1 MRIGGAVGC
10 QLDWLDGARR
20 GGEIDENAVT
30 IAGGPLERL
39 AAQLP
44 LGDLAWGDT
53 RYGERYSTGKDEES
67 RCADAWAI
75 SLAKVSGVFSAK
87 AVYAMH
93 FPFIVS

>member
-1 MRIGGAVGC
+1 MRIGDAVGC

-44 LGDLAWGDT
+44 LGDLA
-53 RYGERYSTGKDEES
+53 
-67 RCADAWAI
+67 
-75 SLAKVSGVFSAK
+75 
-87 AVYAMH
+87 
-93 FPFIVS
+93 